1 MTGFYM
7 GREYESINRTEL
19 IEKHVSH
26 ATVTYTQIEPEKARK
41 PYSNIQGKRC

>member
-7 GREYESINRTEL
+7 GNKYENITQTEK

-26 ATVTYTQIEPEKARK
+26 ATVTYNQINPHKVRK
-41 PYSNIQGKRC
+41 PYFFYN